1 MAWCRGI
8 AKPVAQYLAKG
19 YCFLMR
25 IISKKKLRDSWK
37 CHSHSQAPLPRN
49 EQEYEQA
56 LEKLNRLIDEVGTEE
71 NHPLLAKRFNVSL
84 AVFV

>member
-1 MAWCRGI
+1 M
-8 AKPVAQYLAKG
+8 
-19 YCFLMR
+19 
-25 IISKKKLRDSWK
+25 
-37 CHSHSQAPLPRN
+37 PRN

>member
-1 MAWCRGI
+1 M
-8 AKPVAQYLAKG
+8 
-19 YCFLMR
+19 
-25 IISKKKLRDSWK
+25 
-37 CHSHSQAPLPRN
+37 PRN

-71 NHPLLAKRFNVSL
+71 NHPLLAKRFNGSP